1 MTNLFENDNIMKA
14 LFVLFFSLIMF
25 AGHAQMVGMHI
36 SGVVTQNGYPVSSAS
51 ITKKGSVEGIYT
63 NEKGAYRISAEPGEV
78 LVFQHLGLQTV
89 EVLLEDVTKTLNI
102 AMKPVEVQLEE
113 VVVKK
118 NIRKKAIEREIEFD
132 TNMDLIRTNLGI
144 FDTRKSGLSIQ
155 MINGEDLNKGA
166 PTFLEAMRGKFIG
179 NITYQGTIF
188 DEDRTIVFLRT
199 TTSLSKGQKTAIY
212 DVDGVIMDS
221 PPLFLTI
228 QEIDRIAV
236 IRGIGASG
244 RYGARGHAGVIV
256 INTKRGE
263 YKNPKLT
270 QSFKDSLI
278 QSRKRAAAAFATSDW
293 NAEIPAQLNDLYQCK
308 SEEEALHV
316 FEDKRDHFYHAPFD
330 AIEVGNY
337 FINVWKNKNKANEI
351 WNSVKKKY
359 ADNAVVLKALAYMY
373 ELNSELTAA
382 MQVYQAVASLRP
394 TYVQSYRDLANI
406 NAKLGRNK
414 KALNLYATQ
423 VLNREEAP
431 QSGIDSIINIES
443 HNLLVRNNMVGSTEV
458 IDVEQLL
465 GYSPIRMVM
474 EWNNGEAEFELQ
486 GMNPPN
492 YYSWKHTYENDPERI
507 MDEKTRGYSSKQ
519 FYLNQELGGKWRF
532 NLKYLG
538 NKSFEP
544 TYLKTT
550 IYFDYGK
557 PTQRKQL
564 KVFRLQKEN
573 VNRHLLT
580 IDLDTKAVSS

>member
-1 MTNLFENDNIMKA
+1 MVKFFNRNDIMKA
-14 LFVLFFSLIMF
+14 FNFILLSFLIF
-25 AGHAQMVGMHI
+25 EVNAQMAISKI
-36 SGVVTQNGYPVSSAS
+36 SGVVTQNGYPVKNAS
-51 ITKKGSVEGIYT
+51 VTIKGSTNGIYS
-63 NEKGAYRISAEPGEV
+63 NEKGAYSISSAPGDI

-102 AMKPVEVQLEE
+102 AMNPVEVQLEE

-132 TNMDLIRTNLGI
+132 SNMDLIRTNLGI
-144 FDTRKSGLSIQ
+144 WDTRKSGLSIR
-155 MINGEDLNKGA
+155 MINGEDLNKAA

-179 NITYQGTIF
+179 NIAYKGSIF
-188 DEDRTIVFLRT
+188 DEEYTSVFLRT
-199 TTSLSKGQKTAIY
+199 TTSLSEGEKAAIY
-212 DVDGVIMDS
+212 DVDGVIMDW

-244 RYGARGHAGVIV
+244 RYGRRGHGGVIV

-270 QSFKDSLI
+270 QSFKDSLK
-278 QSRKRAAAAFATSDW
+278 QSRKRAAEAFATADW
-293 NAEIPAQLNDLYQCK
+293 KTEVPAQLKGFFQCK
-308 SEEEALHV
+308 TAGEAILF
-316 FEDKRDHFYHAPFD
+316 FENKRDHFYHAPYD

-337 FINVWKNKNKANEI
+337 FIIKWQNKEKANEI
-351 WNSVKKKY
+351 WNLIKIRY
-359 ADNAVVLKALAYMY
+359 ADNAVVLKALAYIY
-373 ELNSELTAA
+373 EMNGELIAA
-382 MQVYQAVASLRP
+382 MQVYQAVASMRS
-394 TYVQSYRDLANI
+394 TYAQSYRDLAHI
-406 NAKLGRNK
+406 NAQLGRNK
-414 KALNLYATQ
+414 KALNLYAKQ
-423 VLNREEAP
+423 VLDRAEAA

-443 HNLLVRNNMVGSTEV
+443 HNLLARSNMTGSTEV
-458 IDVEQLL
+458 IEVEKLL

-492 YYSWKHTYENDPERI
+492 YYSWKHTYESEPERI
-507 MDEKTRGYSSKQ
+507 MNEKTRGYSSKQ

-557 PTQRKQL
+557 PSQRKEL

-580 IDLDTKAVSS
+580 IDLDSKAVSS

>member
-1 MTNLFENDNIMKA
+1 MMKA
-14 LFVLFFSLIMF
+14 FYFLFFSFLLF
-25 AGHAQMVGMHI
+25 EVHAQMDVSQI

-51 ITKKGSVEGIYT
+51 ITVKGSAEGIYT
-63 NEKGAYRISAEPGEV
+63 NEKGVYRISAKPGDV
-78 LVFQHLGLQTV
+78 LVFQHLSLQTV

-144 FDTRKSGLSIQ
+144 LDTRKSGLSIH

-166 PTFLEAMRGKFIG
+166 PSFLEAMRGKFIG

-188 DEDRTIVFLRT
+188 DEEHTSVFLRT
-199 TTSLSKGQKTAIY
+199 TTSLSKGQKAAIY
-212 DVDGVIMDS
+212 DVDGVIMYS

-244 RYGARGHAGVIV
+244 RYGRRGHGGVIV
-256 INTKRGE
+256 INTKRGK

-270 QSFKDSLI
+270 QSFKDSLKR
-278 QSRKRAAAAFATSDW
+278 SRKRAAEAFATSDW
-293 NAEIPAQLNDLYQCK
+293 KAETPVQLKDLYQCK
-308 SEEEALHV
+308 TELEALRF
-316 FEDKRDHFYHAPFD
+316 FEKKRDHFYHAPYD

-337 FINVWKNKNKANEI
+337 FINEWKNKEKANEI
-351 WNSVKKKY
+351 WNSVKKRNS
-359 ADNAVVLKALAYMY
+359 DNAVLLKALAYSY
-373 ELNSELTAA
+373 EKNGELTAA
-382 MQVYQAVASLRP
+382 MQVYQAVASMRP
-394 TYVQSYRDLANI
+394 LYAQSYRDLAKI
-406 NAKLGRNK
+406 NAELGRNK
-414 KALNLYATQ
+414 KALNLYAKQ
-423 VLNREEAP
+423 VLNRAGAL

-443 HNLLVRNNMVGSTEV
+443 HNLLVRTKIMEVSTEV

-465 GYSPIRMVM
+465 GYSPIRIVL

-486 GMNPPN
+486 GMNPPS
-492 YYSWKHTYENDPERI
+492 YYSWKHTYESDPERI

-550 IYFDYGK
+550 VYFDYGK
-557 PTQRKQL
+557 PSQRKET

-573 VNRHLLT
+573 INRHLMT
-580 IDLDTKAVSS
+580 IDLDAKAVSS